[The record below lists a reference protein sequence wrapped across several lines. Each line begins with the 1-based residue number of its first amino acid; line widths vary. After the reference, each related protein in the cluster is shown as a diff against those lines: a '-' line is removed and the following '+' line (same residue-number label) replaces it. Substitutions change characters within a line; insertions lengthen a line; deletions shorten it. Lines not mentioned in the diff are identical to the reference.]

1 MLTKTLSEVK
11 AHLPRILTEVQELG
25 ESVIVTRSGRP
36 AGVILPVDE
45 YEGLMETLE
54 ILSDPQSLQSIRR
67 GLADIENGDVLT
79 HEDLWNEL
87 EG

>member
-11 AHLPRILTEVQELG
+11 AHLPQILTEVEDLG
-25 ESVIVTRSGRP
+25 ESVVVTRSGRP

-54 ILSDPQSLQSIRR
+54 ILSDSEALDGIRR
-67 GLADIENGDVLT
+67 GLADIESGNVIS
-79 HEDLWNEL
+79 HEDLWDEL
-87 EG
+87 AD

>member
-11 AHLPRILTEVQELG
+11 AHLPQILTEVEDLG
-25 ESVIVTRSGRP
+25 ESVVVTRSGRP

-54 ILSDPQSLQSIRR
+54 ILSDSEALEGIRR
-67 GLADIENGDVLT
+67 GLADIESGNVVS
-79 HEDLWNEL
+79 HEALWNEL
-87 EG
+87 AD

>member
-11 AHLPRILTEVQELG
+11 AHLPQILTEVEDLG
-25 ESVIVTRSGRP
+25 ESVVVTRSGRP

-54 ILSDPQSLQSIRR
+54 ILSDSETLEGIRR
-67 GLADIENGDVLT
+67 GLADIEAGNVVS
-79 HEDLWNEL
+79 HEALWDEL
-87 EG
+87 AD

>member
-1 MLTKTLSEVK
+1 MVTKTLSEVK
-11 AHLPRILTEVQELG
+11 THLPRILTEVEDLG
-25 ESVIVTRSGRP
+25 EGVVVTRSGRP

-54 ILSDPQSLQSIRR
+54 ILSDTETLQSIQR
-67 GLADIENGDVLT
+67 GLADIENGNVIS

>member
-1 MLTKTLSEVK
+1 MVIKTLSEVK
-11 AHLPRILTEVQELG
+11 THLPRILTEVEDLG
-25 ESVIVTRSGRP
+25 EGVVVTRSGRP

-54 ILSDPQSLQSIRR
+54 ILSDTETLQSIQR
-67 GLADIENGDVLT
+67 GLADIENGNVIS